1 MTALQLNAELLRE
14 LSVIVED
21 ETLLAK
27 ALKYIKKL
35 TAKKDDP
42 TLMSK
47 EEFFK
52 RIDDARKGKT
62 YRMKPEESLDEFFR
76 NLDEAERDI
85 ADGKGI
91 EMLPNETLD
100 DLLKR
105 VG

>member
-21 ETLLAK
+21 GTLLTK

-47 EEFFK
+47 EEFF
-52 RIDDARKGKT
+52 
-62 YRMKPEESLDEFFR
+62 R

-85 ADGKGI
+85 ANGKGI
-91 EMLPNETLD
+91 EMLPDETLD

>member
-14 LSVIVED
+14 LSVIVDD

-62 YRMKPEESLDEFFR
+62 YRMKPEESLDEF
-76 NLDEAERDI
+76 LD
-85 ADGKGI
+85 
-91 EMLPNETLD
+91 
-100 DLLKR
+100 R

>member
-35 TAKKDDP
+35 TAKKNDP

-47 EEFFK
+47 E
-52 RIDDARKGKT
+52 
-62 YRMKPEESLDEFFR
+62 EFFR

-85 ADGKGI
+85 ANGKGI
-91 EMLPNETLD
+91 EMLPDETLD

>member
-21 ETLLAK
+21 ETLLTK

-47 EEFFK
+47 EEF
-52 RIDDARKGKT
+52 
-62 YRMKPEESLDEFFR
+62 YR

-85 ADGKGI
+85 ANGKGI
-91 EMLPNETLD
+91 EMLPDETLD

>member
-1 MTALQLNAELLRE
+1 MTALQLYAELLRE

-21 ETLLAK
+21 ETLLTK

-47 EEFFK
+47 EEFF
-52 RIDDARKGKT
+52 
-62 YRMKPEESLDEFFR
+62 R

-85 ADGKGI
+85 ANGKGI
-91 EMLPNETLD
+91 EMLPDETLD
-100 DLLKR
+100 ELLKR

>member
-21 ETLLAK
+21 ETLLTK

-52 RIDDARKGKT
+52 SIDDARKGKT
-62 YRMKPEESLDEFFR
+62 YRMKPEESLDEF
-76 NLDEAERDI
+76 LD
-85 ADGKGI
+85 
-91 EMLPNETLD
+91 
-100 DLLKR
+100 R

>member
-21 ETLLAK
+21 ETLLTK

-35 TAKKDDP
+35 TAKKNDP

-47 EEFFK
+47 E
-52 RIDDARKGKT
+52 
-62 YRMKPEESLDEFFR
+62 EFFR

-85 ADGKGI
+85 ANGKGI
-91 EMLPNETLD
+91 EMLPDETLD

>member
-21 ETLLAK
+21 ETLLTK

-35 TAKKDDP
+35 TAKKDAP

-47 EEFFK
+47 E
-52 RIDDARKGKT
+52 
-62 YRMKPEESLDEFFR
+62 EFFR

-85 ADGKGI
+85 ANGKGI
-91 EMLPNETLD
+91 EMLPDETLD

>member
-21 ETLLAK
+21 ETLLTK

-47 EEFFK
+47 EEFF
-52 RIDDARKGKT
+52 
-62 YRMKPEESLDEFFR
+62 R

-85 ADGKGI
+85 ANGKGI
-91 EMLPNETLD
+91 EMLPDETLD

>member
-1 MTALQLNAELLRE
+1 MKTWRIGNGKDKRRLKKKI
-14 LSVIVED
+14 SKID
-21 ETLLAK
+21 EM
-27 ALKYIKKL
+27 KYIKKL

-62 YRMKPEESLDEFFR
+62 FRMKPEESLDEFFR